1 MSIRIQ
7 NDGMTGTAASEA
19 SRTLDVVQIG
29 SGGSRSSSRTGA
41 STDRVEISSLSG
53 QIADASSASA
63 AAQANRVSQLAAL
76 YASGRY
82 QVDSSALSRAMV
94 SQSLQAGSSGGD

>member
-7 NDGMTGTAASEA
+7 NDGLTGTAASETNRA
-19 SRTLDVVQIG
+19 LDVVQIG
-29 SGGSRSSSRTGA
+29 SGGNRSGSRTGA

-53 QIADASSASA
+53 RIADASSASA

-76 YASGRY
+76 YSSGRY

-94 SQSLQAGSSGGD
+94 SQAIQAGSSGGD

>member
-1 MSIRIQ
+1 MSIRIS
-7 NDGMTGTAASEA
+7 NDGLTGTAASET

-29 SGGSRSSSRTGA
+29 SAGSRSGSRTGA

-63 AAQANRVSQLAAL
+63 SAQANRVRQLAAL
-76 YASGRY
+76 YAGGRY
-82 QVDSSALSRAMV
+82 RVDSTALSRAMV
-94 SQSLQAGSSGGD
+94 SQAVQTSSLGGD